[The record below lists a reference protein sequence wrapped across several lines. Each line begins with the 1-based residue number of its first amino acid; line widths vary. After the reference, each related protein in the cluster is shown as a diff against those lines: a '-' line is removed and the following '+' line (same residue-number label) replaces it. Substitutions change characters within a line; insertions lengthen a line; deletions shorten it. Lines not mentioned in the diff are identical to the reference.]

1 MDESYKDHIRQDRLM
16 RGFTIRL
23 IAWATLLVVIFVF
36 VAFITKTPIIDNSLA
51 LKQFENS
58 DEWFVAMT
66 MHQELTDNA
75 IAIRNALSAI
85 ILGVVTF
92 DGLSTIR
99 KISAIDSTI
108 NE

>member
-1 MDESYKDHIRQDRLM
+1 MDESYKNHIKQDRLL

-23 IAWATLLVVIFVF
+23 IVWATLLVVIFVF
-36 VAFITKTPIIDNSLA
+36 VAFITKSPIIDNSLA

-58 DEWFVAMT
+58 NEWFVTMAMY
-66 MHQELTDNA
+66 QEFTDNA
-75 IAIRNALSAI
+75 NAIRNALFAI
-85 ILGVVTF
+85 ILGVITF

-99 KISAIDSTI
+99 KISAIDSTN